1 MDRQQKWPTHG
12 TAVNAR
18 DDAAILV
25 NTTEQRLAMLLRL
38 VRKGDAGREETAY
51 WLAESIRDLNHVMRI
66 LEAQGAPTQ
75 PLRANDK

>member
-1 MDRQQKWPTHG
+1 MERQQKWPTHG

-25 NTTEQRLAMLLRL
+25 NATEQRLAALLRL
-38 VRKGDAGREETAY
+38 VRKGETGREETAF

-66 LEAQGAPTQ
+66 LESQGAPTQ
-75 PLRANDK
+75 PLK

>member
-1 MDRQQKWPTHG
+1 MDRQQKWPSHG

-25 NTTEQRLAMLLRL
+25 NATEQRLAALLRL
-38 VRKGDAGREETAY
+38 VRKGEAGREETSF

-66 LEAQGAPTQ
+66 LEGQGAPTQ
-75 PLRANDK
+75 PLK

>member
-1 MDRQQKWPTHG
+1 MERQQKWPTHG

-25 NTTEQRLAMLLRL
+25 NATEQRLASLLQL
-38 VRKGDAGREETAY
+38 VRKGEAKREETAF

-66 LEAQGAPTQ
+66 LESQGAPTQ
-75 PLRANDK
+75 PLK

>member
-1 MDRQQKWPTHG
+1 MERQQKWPTHG

-25 NTTEQRLAMLLRL
+25 NATELLRL
-38 VRKGDAGREETAY
+38 VRKGEDKREETAF

-66 LEAQGAPTQ
+66 LESQGAPTQ
-75 PLRANDK
+75 PLK